1 MKKIKIIL
9 ILFLS
14 LLNVSLII
22 FIGEDSTDIEIY
34 TEKNIYYIKGL
45 TVTNEANDKKI
56 KFAKRVDLKN
66 YISKVTANDLTE

>member
-1 MKKIKIIL
+1 MKKFKIIL

-56 KFAKRVDLKN
+56 KFAQGIDLKN